1 MDRYRSWM
9 FVPGHNGKMV
19 DKALGLPVDVI
30 MLDIEDG
37 VLPASKPLARETIA
51 AALGKPRHGPLRF
64 VRINAIGHVD
74 AKADLEAVVQH
85 GCDGIVAPKVEAVDD
100 IRELESLM
108 VELERR
114 RAISSPL
121 RIVAA
126 IESAAGLLGAP
137 AIAKASPRLCGL
149 MLGAEDLSRDIGLP
163 IRREAEAH
171 ELLYARSALVM
182 AATAARVQSID
193 QVWPDIKDIDGLR
206 RDSMQARRLGFSG
219 KSVIHPA
226 QIEPV
231 NAAFSPTL
239 EDLEFARAVVEAF
252 RDAESRGLGS
262 VAFGGQLLDKPIVA
276 RARSTLA
283 MGEKLDLAAKEK
295 ADTFGRAEN
304 ASR

>member
-1 MDRYRSWM
+1 M

-19 DKALGLPVDVI
+19 DKALGLPVDAI

-37 VLPASKPLARETIA
+37 VLPSSKPLARETIA
-51 AALGKPRHGPLRF
+51 AALAKPRQGPPRF
-64 VRINAIGHVD
+64 VRINAIGHAD
-74 AKADLEAVVQH
+74 AKADLEAVVQP

-108 VELERR
+108 VEHERR
-114 RAISSPL
+114 RKMPSPL
-121 RIVAA
+121 RIVVA
-126 IESAAGLLGAP
+126 IESAAGLLGAA
-137 AIAKASPRLCGL
+137 AIARASSRVCGM

-163 IRREAEAH
+163 TRREAEAH

-219 KSVIHPA
+219 KSLIHPA
-226 QIEPV
+226 QIEPI
-231 NAAFSPTL
+231 NTAFSPTP

-262 VAFGGQLLDKPIVA
+262 VAFGGQLLDKPIVE
-276 RARSTLA
+276 RARSTIA
-283 MGEKLDLAAKEK
+283 MGVKLGLVAQDK
-295 ADTFGRAEN
+295 ADNLGRVEN

>member
-1 MDRYRSWM
+1 M
-9 FVPGHNGKMV
+9 
-19 DKALGLPVDVI
+19 
-30 MLDIEDG
+30 
-37 VLPASKPLARETIA
+37 
-51 AALGKPRHGPLRF
+51 
-64 VRINAIGHVD
+64 RINAIGHRD
-74 AKADLEAVVQH
+74 AGLDLEAVVQG
-85 GCDGIVAPKVEAVDD
+85 GCDGIVAPKVETAED

-108 VELERR
+108 AGLEQRR
-114 RAISSPL
+114 GIASPL

-126 IESAAGLLGAP
+126 IESATGLLGAA
-137 AIAKASPRLCGL
+137 AIAKASPRVCGL

-163 IRREAEAH
+163 TRREAEAH

-193 QVWPDIKDIDGLR
+193 QVWPDIRDIDGLR
-206 RDSMQARRLGFSG
+206 RDAMQARRLGFSG
-219 KSVIHPA
+219 KSLIHPA

-231 NAAFSPTL
+231 NEAFSPTP

-262 VAFGGQLLDKPIVA
+262 VAFGGQLLDKPIVE

-283 MGEKLDLAAKEK
+283 MGEKLGLIARDNAH
-295 ADTFGRAEN
+295 TSGRMDN

>member
-1 MDRYRSWM
+1 MERYRSWM

-37 VLPASKPLARETIA
+37 VLPSSKPLARETIA
-51 AALGKPRHGPLRF
+51 AALGKPQHGPLRF
-64 VRINAIGHVD
+64 VRINAIGHAD
-74 AKADLEAVVQH
+74 AKADLEAVVQR

-100 IRELESLM
+100 IRELESLL

-114 RAISSPL
+114 RKIPSPL
-121 RIVAA
+121 WIVAA
-126 IESAAGLLGAP
+126 IESASGLLA
-137 AIAKASPRLCGL
+137 AAEIARASSRICGL

-193 QVWPDIKDIDGLR
+193 QVWPDIKDLEGLR
-206 RDSMQARRLGFSG
+206 RDATQARRLGFSG
-219 KSVIHPA
+219 KSLIHPA
-226 QIEPV
+226 QIEPI

-239 EDLEFARAVVEAF
+239 EDPEFARAVVEAF

-262 VAFGGQLLDKPIVA
+262 VAFGGQLLDKPIVE

-283 MGEKLDLAAKEK
+283 MGEKLGLAAQDK
-295 ADTFGRAEN
+295 ADNLGRVDN